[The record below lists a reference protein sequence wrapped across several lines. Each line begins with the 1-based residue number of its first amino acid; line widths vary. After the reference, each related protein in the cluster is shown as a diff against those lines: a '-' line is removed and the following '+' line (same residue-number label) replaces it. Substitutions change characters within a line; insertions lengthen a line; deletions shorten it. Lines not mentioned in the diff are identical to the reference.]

1 MTATGPNCRAA
12 RSAHGGRSILL
23 RRRRPCLGNNRQS
36 LAAALVLVFALLLPV
51 AAHALS
57 SPSEMLP
64 NPVQEKRAE
73 EIGDQLRCLVCQ
85 NESIEQSSA
94 GLARDLRHIIREQVV
109 EGRSNKQ
116 IIAWMV
122 ARYGDFVLLKPP
134 FNYSTL
140 LLWGAP
146 VLALGIGTTA
156 ILIAR
161 RRPPPRPAPL
171 SEEERRRATELLSQ

>member
-1 MTATGPNCRAA
+1 MMPDRPECIP
-12 RSAHGGRSILL
+12 SGGREDWPRLARRAWWACASRDARGLL
-23 RRRRPCLGNNRQS
+23 
-36 LAAALVLVFALLLPV
+36 ALFVLTFGLLLPL

-57 SPSEMLP
+57 DPSEMLP

-85 NESIEQSSA
+85 NESIEESSA

-109 EGRSNKQ
+109 AGKSNKQ

-122 ARYGDFVLLKPP
+122 KRYGDFVLLKPP

-146 VLALGIGTTA
+146 VLALGVGTTA
-156 ILIAR
+156 ILFAR
-161 RRPPPRPAPL
+161 RRTASGPAPL
-171 SEEERRRATELLSQ
+171 SEEERQRATELLSQ